1 MPIVPPGREPQTHG
15 QRAAVP
21 TGRNLRCPRGES
33 CGAHSAHRERAMVPI
48 VPRGREP
55 RCPWA
60 ESHIAQGIEPQCPR
74 CPWGES
80 HGAHRER
87 AVVPRTESCSAHG
100 ERAMVSMGRE
110 LWCPGQRAVEPTGR
124 EPWCPR
130 GESRGAQGR
139 ELLYPWGESHGA
151 QGREPRYPGAELQGP
166 SGHPPG
172 ALCSAPPAGPLGQTA
187 APVPLPHG
195 EDMRVNVNKMGGAS
209 RPHLHRPGSLGT
221 GVWSAGHQAVELGG
235 RSAGPPTP
243 CPLSSPNG
251 V

>member
-1 MPIVPPGREPQTHG
+1 MVP
-15 QRAAVP
+15 RA
-21 TGRNLRCPRGES
+21 ES
-33 CGAHSAHRERAMVPI
+33 CG
-48 VPRGREP
+48 
-55 RCPWA
+55 
-60 ESHIAQGIEPQCPR
+60 
-74 CPWGES
+74 
-80 HGAHRER
+80 
-87 AVVPRTESCSAHG
+87 AHG
-100 ERAMVSMGRE
+100 ERAMV
-110 LWCPGQRAVEPTGR
+110 PTGR
-124 EPWCPR
+124 EPWCPGQR
-130 GESRGAQGR
+130 ATVPMGR
-139 ELLYPWGESHGA
+139 EPRCPGQRA
-151 QGREPRYPGAELQGP
+151 VVPMGREPRYPGAELQGP

-221 GVWSAGHQAVELGG
+221 GVWSAGHQAVEPGG